1 MASAAQ
7 PQSQKPES
15 GGKTNFGG
23 APVDGNRNFLVGVGS
38 WFQTQDATPTT
49 ALISPLSVTTG
60 TVINLIIPLNA
71 VNVTFLAATNGVAIS
86 EVAGSTSLSQAFN
99 LPPAIPVTIQVSR
112 QNNIY
117 LLGITGTSVVSFF
130 FNTI

>member
-7 PQSQKPES
+7 PQSQKTEQ
-15 GGKTNFGG
+15 GKSNFGG
-23 APVDGNRNFLVGVGS
+23 APVDGNRNFLVGAGC

-60 TVINLIIPLNA
+60 TVINLIVPSNA
-71 VNVTFLAATNGVAIS
+71 ASVTFLAATNGVAIS
-86 EVAGSTSLSQAFN
+86 EVAGTTSLTQAFN
-99 LPPAIPVTIQVSR
+99 LPAGIPITVQVAR

-117 LLGITGTSVVSFF
+117 LLGITGTSVVSFY

>member
-7 PQSQKPES
+7 PQTTKVNTT
-15 GGKTNFGG
+15 GNKTLFGG
-23 APVDGNRNFLVGVGS
+23 ATVDGNRNFMNYGS

-60 TVINLIIPLNA
+60 TVANLVVPPNAFSLTIVALTNA
-71 VNVTFLAATNGVAIS
+71 VSIS
-86 EVAGSTSLSQAFN
+86 EVAGTTSLTQSFN
-99 LPPAIPVTIQVSR
+99 LPAGQAITLNVAR
-112 QNNIY
+112 QNNVY

-130 FNTI
+130 FQTM

>member
-7 PQSQKPES
+7 PQSQKPEL
-15 GGKTNFGG
+15 GKSNFGG
-23 APVDGNRNFLVGVGS
+23 APVDGNRNFLVGVGN

-49 ALISPLSVTTG
+49 ALISPLTVTTG
-60 TVINLIIPLNA
+60 TVINLVVPPNA
-71 VNVTFLAATNGVAIS
+71 VSVTFLAATNGVQIS
-86 EVAGSTSLSQAFN
+86 EVAGASSLTQAFN
-99 LPPAIPVTIQVSR
+99 LPAATAVTISVAR

-117 LLGITGTSVVSFF
+117 LLGITGSSVVSFM